1 MKVIYLIRH
10 AKSSWDNPA
19 LSDFNR
25 TLNERGKAN
34 APLMGKMLVKEN
46 AVIDCLISSPAKR
59 TTETSLILCNELNYH
74 LDNIVFDERIY
85 EASLKTLVN
94 VVNEIPNQF
103 NSVAIVGHNPAISHL
118 FNYLTDEDL
127 QHFPTCG
134 IGKIELE
141 INQWSEIVKGIGRK
155 IFFIYP
161 KMF

>member
-1 MKVIYLIRH
+1 MKTIYLIRH

-25 TLNERGKAN
+25 TLNARGKAN
-34 APLMGKMLVKEN
+34 APLMGKKLVEEQ
-46 AVIDCLISSPAKR
+46 ALIDCLISSPAKR
-59 TTETSLILCNELNYH
+59 TTETSLILCYELNYR

-103 NSVAIVGHNPAISHL
+103 NSVAIVGHNPAISQL

-127 QHFPTCG
+127 HHFPTCG

-141 INQWSEIVKGIGRK
+141 IDQWSEIIQGIGRK

>member
-1 MKVIYLIRH
+1 MKTIYLIRH
-10 AKSSWDNPA
+10 AKSSWDNSA

-34 APLMGKMLVKEN
+34 APLMGKKLIEEN
-46 AVIDCLISSPAKR
+46 TVIDCLISSPAKR
-59 TTETSLILCNELNYH
+59 TTETSLLMGKELNYPSEK
-74 LDNIVFDERIY
+74 IIFDQRIY
-85 EASLKTLVN
+85 EASLSDLIKVL
-94 VVNEIPNQF
+94 NEIPNQF
-103 NSVAIVGHNPAISHL
+103 SNVAIIGHNPAISQL

-127 QHFPTCG
+127 HHFPTCG

-141 INQWSEIVKGIGRK
+141 IDQWLEIVKGIGRK

>member
-1 MKVIYLIRH
+1 MKTIYLIRH

-25 TLNERGKAN
+25 MLNARGRLN
-34 APLMGKMLVKEN
+34 APFMGKKMVEEN
-46 AVIDCLISSPAKR
+46 ATIDCFIGSPAKR
-59 TTETSLILCNELNYH
+59 TTETSFLICSELNYD
-74 LDNIVFDERIY
+74 LEKIIFDNRIY
-85 EASLKTLVN
+85 EASLVDLIK
-94 VVNEIPNQF
+94 VVNEIPNQL
-103 NSVAIVGHNPAISHL
+103 NSVAIVGHNPAINQL
-118 FNYLTDEDL
+118 FNYLTDDDL

-141 INQWSEIVKGIGRK
+141 IDQWSEIIKGIGRK

>member
-1 MKVIYLIRH
+1 MKTTYLIRH
-10 AKSSWDNPA
+10 AKSSWENPT

-25 TLNERGKAN
+25 PLNERGKAN
-34 APLMGKMLVKEN
+34 APLMGKKLAEEKT
-46 AVIDCLISSPAKR
+46 VIDCLISSPAKR
-59 TTETSLILCNELNYH
+59 TTKTSLLICKELNYPH
-74 LDNIVFDERIY
+74 EKIIFDERIY
-85 EASLKTLVN
+85 ESSLIDLIM

-103 NSVAIVGHNPAISHL
+103 NNVALIGHNPAISQL

-127 QHFPTCG
+127 HHFPTCG

-141 INQWSEIVKGIGRK
+141 IDQWSEIIKGIGRK